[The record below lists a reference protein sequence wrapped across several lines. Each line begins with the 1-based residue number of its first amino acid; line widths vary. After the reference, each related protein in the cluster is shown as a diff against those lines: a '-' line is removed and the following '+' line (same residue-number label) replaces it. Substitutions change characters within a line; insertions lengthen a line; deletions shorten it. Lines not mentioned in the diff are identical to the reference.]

1 MMRIKQPL
9 NPLLKYA
16 VYLLVFTG
24 FLFVSPVYGAEID
37 SITAKTVARNFYLSR
52 LSQSKLKKSTLL
64 NNEIE
69 IALSH
74 VENID
79 VSKQATWN
87 NTNQLKPLYYVFNV
101 NDNNGYI
108 IVSGDDRVIPVL
120 GYSFSGV
127 FSINDQ
133 PPAFKDWTSNYKEQI
148 TYQIKNNVDADPYI
162 LQEWSSLM
170 RVPVIK
176 NVMQINEVLPLLSTT
191 WDQGCYYNE
200 LSPADSEGPCD
211 HALVGCVAVAIGQIM
226 KYWSHPAS
234 SNQIYGYYEGP
245 DYGCLPDIGTSTY
258 DWSNMPDDLTIF
270 SETNEIQAVAE
281 LLYNA
286 GVACLMNFG
295 PDRSGTSSSNAR
307 DALISNFNYSSSTQL
322 IDKIF
327 FDDESWAQL
336 IIDELENQRPVYYSG
351 SGTGGHAWVCD
362 GYQDSAYFHFNWGG
376 SGSYDG
382 YFYVSDLTPGEYS
395 FNNFQD
401 AIIGIVPE
409 VESQPDP
416 LDHILDIEG
425 VGSEYS
431 QTFTSGGAG
440 AWDHFNCYISTPGG
454 EQVYSFVAPVLGYY
468 SIEVVAA
475 SSNIVYSWRKADCG
489 EPGWECIEDIS
500 SSGTYGDLPW
510 TAGTTYHI
518 LLDDVDQVSNSHQ
531 FYVNIPVP
539 ATHEIEYFRHT
550 IDDDNVNTSSG
561 DDDGLTEA
569 WESIELSIVLNNSGD
584 FDVHNVSAALSTLDP
599 HISIT
604 SAINSFGDISA
615 GNGVQ
620 STEDYGFDVSPDCPE
635 KDVTF
640 TLEIT
645 SDEGSWTDQFTITV
659 YIDIPP
665 VPEIEYFSH
674 QIDDNTSSGDDD
686 GLAEPGESINL
697 PLSLRNIGDGDAYNV
712 SAELSISDPYI
723 SITTATNSFGNI
735 SVNSTRQSAG
745 DYGFDVLPD
754 CPEKDITFTLEITSD
769 EGSWTNQFTIHV
781 NIDIPPAPEIE
792 YFSHQ
797 IDDNTTSGDGDGLV
811 EQGETIKMPI
821 TLKNIGDESAH
832 NVVAVLSASDVAI
845 SVVSESHS
853 FYDITAGG
861 SAQGSGNYTFEVAE
875 DCREKD
881 IAFTLEITSDEG
893 SWTDQFLLHVNH
905 QVTSI
910 SKYSFNSELN
920 LYPNPAKDAI
930 FLKSDLEFNSQIE
943 IRIMDSMGRTV
954 YLQIYP
960 SLMKGD
966 IIEIDL
972 SDYHNGMYFFQ
983 FNHLDLRKTK
993 KIIKE

>member
-1 MMRIKQPL
+1 MMRTNQPL
-9 NPLLKYA
+9 NSLLKYA
-16 VYLLVFTG
+16 AALLVFAG
-24 FLFVSPVYGAEID
+24 LLFVNPVNAVEVD
-37 SITAKTVARNFYLSR
+37 SITAKTVAWNFYLSR
-52 LSQSKLKKSTLL
+52 LTESNLKKSTLL
-64 NNEIE
+64 NNEIDLTL
-69 IALSH
+69 AH
-74 VENID
+74 VEHMD
-79 VSKQATWN
+79 VSKKATWN
-87 NTNQLKPLYYVFNV
+87 PADQLKPLFYVFEA
-101 NDNNGYI
+101 NDNMGFI
-108 IVSGDDRVIPVL
+108 IISGDDRVIPVL
-120 GYSFSGV
+120 GYSFTGGYSML
-127 FSINDQ
+127 DQ
-133 PPAFKDWTSNYKEQI
+133 PPAFRDWMSNYKEQI
-148 TYQIKNNVDADPYI
+148 GYLIESNLVADPDI
-162 LQEWSSLM
+162 HEKWNSLM
-170 RVPVIK
+170 NDPVTK
-176 NVMQINEVLPLLSTT
+176 SALQINEVLPLLSTT

-200 LSPADSEGPCD
+200 LSPADNEGPCD

-226 KYWSHPAS
+226 KYWSHPVS
-234 SNQIYGYYEGP
+234 SNKIPGYYSGP
-245 DYGCLPDIGTSTY
+245 DYGCLPDISTSYY
-258 DWSNMPDDLTIF
+258 DWSTMPDALTF
-270 SETNEIQAVAE
+270 QSNSNEVHTVTE

-286 GVACLMNFG
+286 GVAAYMNFG
-295 PDRSGTSSSNAR
+295 ADGSGTSSSNAR
-307 DALISNFNYSSSTQL
+307 DALVSYFNYSSSTQL
-322 IDKIF
+322 IDKNF

-336 IIDELENQRPVYYSG
+336 IIDELDNQRPVYYSG

-362 GYQDSAYFHFNWGG
+362 GYQDSAYFHFNWGW
-376 SGSYDG
+376 SGNYNG
-382 YFYVSDLTPGEYS
+382 YYYLSDLSPGEYS

-401 AIIGIVPE
+401 AIIGIAPGL
-409 VESQPDP
+409 ESQPDP

-425 VGSEYS
+425 LGSGYT
-431 QTFTSGGAG
+431 QTFTSGGTG
-440 AWDHFNCYISTPGG
+440 AWDHFNCDVSTPGG
-454 EQVYSFVAPVLGYY
+454 EQVYSIVAPETGYY
-468 SIEVVAA
+468 GIEVVSA
-475 SSNIVYSWRKADCG
+475 SGHISYSWRKANCG

-500 SSGTYGDLPW
+500 SSGTYGDFPW
-510 TAGTTYHI
+510 TAGTTYHV

-539 ATHEIEYFRHT
+539 ASPEIEYFRHT

-561 DDDGLTEA
+561 DSDGLPEA
-569 WESIELSIVLNNSGD
+569 GESIEMSIVLNNSGD
-584 FDVHNVSAALSTLDP
+584 FDAQNVSAVLSASDP
-599 HISIT
+599 YISIT
-604 SAINSFGDISA
+604 STTNSFGDISSGRA
-615 GNGVQ
+615 VYSLG
-620 STEDYGFDVSPDCPE
+620 DYGFDVSPDCPE

-723 SITTATNSFGNI
+723 SITTATNSFGTI
-735 SVNSTRQSAG
+735 SVNSNTQSAG

-754 CPEKDITFTLEITSD
+754 CPEKDVTFTLEINSD
-769 EGSWTNQFTIHV
+769 EGSWTEQFTVHV
-781 NIDIPPAPEIE
+781 YIDIPPAPEIE
-792 YFSHQ
+792 YLSNQ
-797 IDDNTTSGDGDGLV
+797 IDDNTTSGDGDGLA

-875 DCREKD
+875 DCPEKD

-930 FLKSDLEFNSQIE
+930 FLKSDLEFNSQFE

-960 SLMKGD
+960 SFMKGD